1 LYAIL
6 DIETTGGKFNEE
18 GITEIA
24 IHKFDGLQVVDS
36 FISLVNPE
44 IPIQPFV
51 ANLTHINN
59 KMLVNAPKFYE
70 VAKRILEITDDCILV
85 AHNSK
90 FDYRILKTEFKR
102 LGFNFERK
110 TLCTVILS
118 KKLIPNVESYSLGK
132 LCRSLGITVSD
143 RHRANGDALATIKLF
158 KLLLAKDT
166 KKEIIQNSILTE
178 NSENKLAPQLV
189 TILDSLPTVEGIY
202 YIHDIDKNIVF
213 IGKGKNIAKSV
224 NQLFLKKTKN
234 VRSILKKID
243 SVSFE
248 ITGNELIGNLKY
260 KEELMI
266 IQPKFNRLRKRNYP
280 RVTFNSDNMMLINKG
295 RTIEERSVV
304 LIENNELMGYCFVNL
319 SYQINNLEILRT
331 LISPMKSDLHSKFII
346 KNHLLR
352 KKVDKIVRF

>member
-1 LYAIL
+1 LYTIL

-70 VAKRILEITDDCILV
+70 VAKRILEITDGCIIV

-110 TLCTVILS
+110 TLCTVDLS

-132 LCRSLGITVSD
+132 LCRSLGIAVSD

-166 KKEIIQNSILTE
+166 KKEIIQNAITTE
-178 NSENKLAPQLV
+178 NETHKLKPELMR
-189 TILDSLPTVEGIY
+189 ILDELPTDAGIY
-202 YIHDIDKNIVF
+202 YVHDFKKNIIY
-213 IGKGKNIAKSV
+213 IGKGKNIHKSV
-224 NQLFLKKTKN
+224 NQLFLKTTKIAK
-234 VRSILKKID
+234 SIRRTID
-243 SVSFE
+243 SISFE

-260 KEELMI
+260 KEELMV
-266 IQPKFNRLRKRNYP
+266 IQPKYNRIRKRNYP
-280 RVTFNSDNMMLINKG
+280 NVNFNSENMMLINKG

-304 LIENNELMGYCFVNL
+304 LIENNELMGYCYIDL

-331 LISPMKSDLHSKFII
+331 LISPLKSDFHSKFII
-346 KNHLLR
+346 KNHLTR
-352 KKVDKIVRF
+352 KKVEKIVRF